1 MATKR
6 RRGDSWQYTIKRAG
20 LLPQPV
26 YLSFASEAEGDE
38 YVRRLEALLDRG
50 VVPEEL
56 ANTKAAAKDLR
67 SQVSEY
73 RSAQHISVDD
83 EQLLPVLLSRLP
95 IGITLPQLTFTWA
108 TEWVTT
114 MKREQNLA
122 PSTIRHYVGALSRA
136 LDWLAAH
143 GALPM
148 NPLRLL
154 PRGYSTY
161 TADDK
166 VAVKR
171 IDGDR
176 LHSAELVALGIPDRQ
191 RPAAVRQQRRSII
204 GHGQDRHP
212 LHPQRLLAWQLLSL
226 SCNTQLTT
234 GELRACLKEAN
245 LQVLHQEA
253 DYITVRATA
262 EAVIEAFDFVDGEAR
277 RRLIMERT

>member
-1 MATKR
+1 M
-6 RRGDSWQYTIKRAG
+6 
-20 LLPQPV
+20 
-26 YLSFASEAEGDE
+26 YLSFTSEAEGDE
-38 YVRRLEALLDRG
+38 YVRHLEALLDRG

-83 EQLLPVLLSRLP
+83 EQQLPVLLSRLP

-154 PRGYSTY
+154 PAPSAVGTSSVIAVSKPLSTSPC
-161 TADDK
+161 
-166 VAVKR
+166 R
-171 IDGDR
+171 CFPSR
-176 LHSAELVALGIPDRQ
+176 LGQL
-191 RPAAVRQQRRSII
+191 RSV
-204 GHGQDRHP
+204 
-212 LHPQRLLAWQLLSL
+212 L
-226 SCNTQLTT
+226 SCRWTWWRSLA
-234 GELRACLKEAN
+234 LRG
-245 LQVLHQEA
+245 
-253 DYITVRATA
+253 
-262 EAVIEAFDFVDGEAR
+262 DGMVSAR
-277 RRLIMERT
+277 RCALML